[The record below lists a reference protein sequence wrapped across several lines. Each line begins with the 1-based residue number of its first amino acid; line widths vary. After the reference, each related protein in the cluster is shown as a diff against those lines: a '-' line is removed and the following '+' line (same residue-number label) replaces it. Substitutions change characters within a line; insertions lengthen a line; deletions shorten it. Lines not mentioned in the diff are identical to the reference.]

1 MKRTVVATVLLT
13 VLVVLAGC
21 SAFGGQS
28 PADDPGQDQLGWEG
42 GYWYNDSIEVDAS
55 DGLSEP
61 ELRIVVN
68 RSMARLEQIR
78 GLEFKQSVPVEIINR
93 SEYRQNQPFEANA
106 THSKW
111 NNQVWEALLLVGED
125 RNISAVFEQAYG
137 SSVLG
142 YYSPSEDRIV
152 IVSNSDEPKINR
164 GTLVHELVHALQDQQ
179 FGIGGAPD
187 TQDRQLARNG
197 VVEGEATVLEQ
208 RYNEQCRENWSCV
221 ESFPS
226 GSGGG
231 SVDPGVITVITYPY
245 VVGPSFVEAI
255 EQRGG
260 REAVNDLYG
269 EYPRS
274 TEQVSN
280 PSLYPDE
287 EPINVTVLD
296 RSNGEW
302 TRFNHDPVADTAGQ
316 ASIQVMFQMNGDASG
331 GYTGPVSDGW
341 GGDTIVPYQNGDQY
355 GYVWELAWDSREDAR
370 EFHTAYRDVLAGHD
384 ARAEGDGVY
393 VVPESNTFGDA
404 FRVTRD
410 GTRVRIVNAPTVDA
424 LDEIHSR

>member
-1 MKRTVVATVLLT
+1 MKRVLLVT
-13 VLVVLAGC
+13 LLVVLSGCATLGGPGGAG
-21 SAFGGQS
+21 STAE
-28 PADDPGQDQLGWEG
+28 DPSQDQLGWEG
-42 GYWYNDSIEVDAS
+42 GYWYNDSIEVDES

-68 RSMARLEQIR
+68 RSMARIEQMR
-78 GLEFKQSVPVEIINR
+78 GLEFNESVPVEIINR

-125 RNISAVFEQAYG
+125 RNISAVFEDAYG
-137 SSVLG
+137 SAVLG

-152 IVSNSDEPKINR
+152 IVSNSDEPKVNR

-179 FGIGGAPD
+179 FGLGDAPD
-187 TQDRQLARNG
+187 TQDAQLARNG
-197 VVEGEATVLEQ
+197 VVEGEATVIER
-208 RYNEQCRENWSCV
+208 RYNEHCEGEWSCI

-231 SVDPGVITVITYPY
+231 NIDRGVITVITYPY
-245 VVGPSFVEAI
+245 AVGPSFVEAI

-260 REAVNDLYG
+260 WNAVDDLYDD
-269 EYPRS
+269 YPTS
-274 TEQVSN
+274 TEQVST

-287 EPINVTVLD
+287 EPVDVSIPD
-296 RSNGEW
+296 RSNSEW
-302 TRFNHDPVADTAGQ
+302 SRFDHDPVADTAGQ
-316 ASIQVMFQMNGDASG
+316 ASIQVLFQMNGDASG

-341 GGDTIVPYQNGDQY
+341 GGDTLVPYQNGDQY
-355 GYVWELAWDSREDAR
+355 GYVWELAWDSRADAR
-370 EFHTAYRDVLAGHD
+370 EFHDAYRDALASHD
-384 ARAEGDGVY
+384 ARVEGDTVY
-393 VVPESNTFGDA
+393 VVPESSAFGDA

-410 GTRVRIVNAPTVDA
+410 GNRVRIVNAPTVDD
-424 LDEIHSR
+424 LDEIHAG